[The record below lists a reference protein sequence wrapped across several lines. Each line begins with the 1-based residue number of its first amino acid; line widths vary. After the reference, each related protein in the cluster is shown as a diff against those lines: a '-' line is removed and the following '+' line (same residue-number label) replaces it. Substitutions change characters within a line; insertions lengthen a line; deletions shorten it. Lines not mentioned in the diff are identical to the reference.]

1 MLDYDLKP
9 LWVEKILDNDGL
21 LSVFNTGMKLRETIF
36 GELEYVIK
44 LEKHNPQLKGEL
56 SRLAVTA
63 LLKNELIVKRL
74 LQKFAEDHYF
84 STGFIDMYLEK
95 IGVIKDKVREIT
107 IRENLG
113 GMSHDI

>member
-9 LWVEKILDNDGL
+9 LWIERFLDNDGL

-44 LEKHNPQLKGEL
+44 LEKHNPQLKGTL
-56 SRLAVTA
+56 SRLAVTT
-63 LLKNELIVKRL
+63 LLKNELTVKRL

-84 STGFIDMYLEK
+84 STGFIDMYVEK
-95 IGVIKDKVREIT
+95 IDAVKNKVRAIT

-113 GMSHDI
+113 SQ